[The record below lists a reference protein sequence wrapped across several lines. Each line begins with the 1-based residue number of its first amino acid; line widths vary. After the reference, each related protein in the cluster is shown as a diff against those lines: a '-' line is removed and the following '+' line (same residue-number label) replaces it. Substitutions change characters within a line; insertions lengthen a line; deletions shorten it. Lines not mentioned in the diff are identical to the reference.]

1 MTTTAQSLHDQTV
14 STAAAAHRL
23 AAASTEVKNAALI
36 AIAEQI
42 ESNSASILRANG
54 QDLDAAKRDG
64 LSFHMLDRMTL
75 NEARVKDMAD
85 AARNIASLDDPI
97 GEILE
102 HRELPNG
109 LDLEQVRVPLGVIC
123 VIYESRPN
131 VTIDIATLCLKSGN
145 GVVLRGGK
153 ECIITNTVLAGIVK
167 DAIESTGIPRDVV
180 LFIEST
186 DRALVGEML
195 EMDDVIDLMIP
206 RGSADLVNFVG
217 QNAKMPAITGGVGVS
232 HTYVDASA
240 DLKKALAIVVNAK
253 VQRPTVCNALD
264 TVLVHQG
271 VARDFLPRLA
281 TEFGVHDV
289 ELRADGRA
297 MSVLGALAGGAR
309 VSPAKSDD
317 FGTEFLA
324 LIASVKIVDSIDDA
338 FNHIV
343 EYGSRHSEAIVAED
357 AETVERFLNEVD
369 AGVVLANTST
379 RFNDGAEFGLGAEVA
394 ISTNKLHARGPM
406 GLKEITSYKWK
417 VRGQGQIRQ

>member
-14 STAAAAHRL
+14 ATAAAAHRL

-109 LDLEQVRVPLGVIC
+109 LDLEQVRVPLGVIG

-167 DAIESTGIPRDVV
+167 DAIESAGIPRDVV

-281 TEFGVHDV
+281 TEFRVHDV

-297 MSVLGALAGGAR
+297 MSVLGALAGGTH

-338 FNHIV
+338 FDHIV

-417 VRGQGQIRQ
+417 VRGQGQIRH